1 MSDDGDQIRAYP
13 YSARPSLYRLPGERP
28 PAWQCTCP
36 GRKRWQ
42 RHTQGGWE
50 CLPEEAVREYQQRHE
65 ITRVGVARLIMWL
78 EREFRP

>member
-1 MSDDGDQIRAYP
+1 MRDDEQVRAQSYT
-13 YSARPSLYRLPGERP
+13 ARPSLYRLPSERP

-36 GRKRWQ
+36 GRKRYQ
-42 RHTQGGWE
+42 RHGAPWE
-50 CLPEEAVREYQQRHE
+50 CLPEREVRDYQQRHE